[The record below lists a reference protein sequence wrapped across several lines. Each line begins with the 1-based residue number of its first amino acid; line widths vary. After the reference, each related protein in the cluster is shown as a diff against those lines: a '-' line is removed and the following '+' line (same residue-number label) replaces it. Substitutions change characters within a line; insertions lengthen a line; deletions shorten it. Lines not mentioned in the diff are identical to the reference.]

1 MKERATNV
9 AHWSTPSTIL
19 KNWGLTGGILHVDGK
34 IAAFTFGM
42 PINQDTF
49 GVHVEKADT
58 SIDGAYAMINYEFCQ
73 PYPRTICLPQP

>member
-9 AHWSTPSTIL
+9 AHWSTPSTFEEL
-19 KNWGLTGGILHVDGK
+19 GLTGGILHVDGK

-58 SIDGAYAMINYEFCQ
+58 SIDG
-73 PYPRTICLPQP
+73 RTQ

>member
-9 AHWSTPSTIL
+9 AHGLRPHNFEEL
-19 KNWGLTGGILHVDGK
+19 GLTGGILHVDGK

-58 SIDGAYAMINYEFCQ
+58 SIDGAYAMINYEFA
-73 PYPRTICLPQP
+73 TISPNNMSTSP